1 MRQLVLTRLLSVL
14 PILLAVSLL
23 TFMLTRMTSTDPV
36 VQILGPGASAADVAE
51 YAHKLGLDLPLYQQF
66 LNWLGDAMRGDL
78 GVSLYTALPVAT
90 TLANGVSVTL
100 TLALSG
106 MTLALLMGIPLGIW
120 GAVRHGSWADR
131 LLSVFVSSGLAIPSI
146 WLALLLSLAFAV
158 KLQWF
163 QVVGYTP
170 FAQDPVQWARG
181 LLLPAFALS
190 VHTAAVI
197 ARQMRSAMIDVLRS
211 SYVHALR
218 ARGLPQR
225 LIIRRYAIR
234 NALVPVLSVM
244 AIQMSVL
251 VGASIAVERI
261 FAIPAMGTLLID
273 SVVRG
278 DFPVLQGAV
287 VVIATIVL
295 AVNLVTDI
303 GYGLINP
310 KVRAH

>member
-1 MRQLVLTRLLSVL
+1 MRQLFLTRLLSVA
-14 PILLAVSLL
+14 PILFAVSLF
-23 TFMLTRMTSTDPV
+23 TFLLTRMTSTDPV
-36 VQILGPGASAADVAE
+36 VQILGPGASREDIAE
-51 YAHKLGLDLPLYQQF
+51 YGRKLGLDLPLVQQF
-66 LNWLGDAMRGDL
+66 FGWLWNALRGDL
-78 GVSLYTALPVAT
+78 GVSLYTALPVWP
-90 TLANGVSVTL
+90 TLADGVSITL

-106 MTLALLMGIPLGIW
+106 MLLALVMGIPLGIW

-131 LLSVFVSSGLAIPSI
+131 VLSTVVSLGLAVPSI

-170 FAQDPVQWARG
+170 FSQDPLEWARG
-181 LLLPAFALS
+181 LILPAFALS
-190 VHTAAVI
+190 VHTASVI
-197 ARQMRSAMIDVLRS
+197 ARQVRSAMIDVLRS
-211 SYVHALR
+211 QYVHALR
-218 ARGLPQR
+218 ARGLPQH
-225 LIIRRYAIR
+225 LIVSRYAIR
-234 NALVPVLSVM
+234 NAMVPVLSVM

-295 AVNLVTDI
+295 VVNLVTDI

>member
-1 MRQLVLTRLLSVL
+1 M
-14 PILLAVSLL
+14 
-23 TFMLTRMTSTDPV
+23 
-36 VQILGPGASAADVAE
+36 
-51 YAHKLGLDLPLYQQF
+51 
-66 LNWLGDAMRGDL
+66 
-78 GVSLYTALPVAT
+78 
-90 TLANGVSVTL
+90 
-100 TLALSG
+100 
-106 MTLALLMGIPLGIW
+106 
-120 GAVRHGSWADR
+120 
-131 LLSVFVSSGLAIPSI
+131 
-146 WLALLLSLAFAV
+146 
-158 KLQWF
+158 
-163 QVVGYTP
+163 VGYTP
-170 FAQDPVQWARG
+170 FSQDPVEWARG

-218 ARGLPQR
+218 ARGIPQR

-261 FAIPAMGTLLID
+261 FAIPALGTLLID

-295 AVNLVTDI
+295 VVNLVTDI

>member
-1 MRQLVLTRLLSVL
+1 MRQLFLSRLLSVA
-14 PILLAVSLL
+14 PILFAVSLF
-23 TFMLTRMTSTDPV
+23 TFLLTRMTATDPV
-36 VQILGPGASAADVAE
+36 VQILGPGASAADRAE
-51 YAHKLGLDLPLYQQF
+51 YAHKLGLDRPLGEQF
-66 LNWLGDAMRGDL
+66 FRWLADALRGDL
-78 GVSLYTALPVAT
+78 GSSLYTALPVAP
-90 TLANGVSVTL
+90 TLADGVSVTL
-100 TLALSG
+100 TLAIAG
-106 MTLALLMGIPLGIW
+106 MLLALLIGIPLGIW

-131 LLSVFVSSGLAIPSI
+131 LLSTIVSLGLAVPSI

-158 KLQWF
+158 ELQWF

-170 FAQDPVQWARG
+170 FAQDPLEWARG
-181 LLLPAFALS
+181 LVLPAVALS
-190 VHTAAVI
+190 VHTASVI

-211 SYVHALR
+211 PYVHALR

-225 LIIRRYAIR
+225 LIISRYAIR
-234 NALVPVLSVM
+234 NAMVPVLSVM

-261 FAIPAMGTLLID
+261 FAIPALGTLLVD

-287 VVIATIVL
+287 VVIASIVL
-295 AVNLVTDI
+295 AVNLATDI

>member
-1 MRQLVLTRLLSVL
+1 MKQLALSRMLSVL
-14 PILLAVSLL
+14 PILLAVSLF
-23 TFMLTRMTSTDPV
+23 TFLLTRMTATDPV
-36 VQILGPGASAADVAE
+36 VQILGPGASQADVAE
-51 YAHKLGLDLPLYQQF
+51 YAHKLGLDLPLVQQF
-66 LNWLGDAMRGDL
+66 LNWLSGAVRGDF
-78 GVSLYTALPVAT
+78 GVSLYTALPVAG
-90 TLANGVSVTL
+90 TLADGVSVTL

-131 LLSVFVSSGLAIPSI
+131 LLSLLVSLGLAVPSI

-170 FAQDPVQWARG
+170 FSQDPLEWARG
-181 LLLPAFALS
+181 LLLPALALS
-190 VHTAAVI
+190 VHTASVI

-225 LIIRRYAIR
+225 QIITRYAIR

-261 FAIPAMGTLLID
+261 FAIPALGTLLID

-278 DFPVLQGAV
+278 DFPLLQGAV

-295 AVNLVTDI
+295 VVNLVTDI

>member
-1 MRQLVLTRLLSVL
+1 MRQLFLTRLLSVA
-14 PILLAVSLL
+14 PILFAVSLF
-23 TFMLTRMTSTDPV
+23 TFLLTRMTSTDPV
-36 VQILGPGASAADVAE
+36 VQILGPGASAADRAE
-51 YAHKLGLDLPLYQQF
+51 YAHKLGLDQPLVEQF
-66 LNWLGDAMRGDL
+66 LRWLGDALRGDL
-78 GVSLYTALPVAT
+78 GSSLYTALPVAP
-90 TLANGVSVTL
+90 TLADAVSVTL
-100 TLALSG
+100 TLAIAG
-106 MTLALLMGIPLGIW
+106 MLLALLVGIPLGIW

-131 LLSVFVSSGLAIPSI
+131 LLSTIVSLGLAVPSI

-158 KLQWF
+158 ELQWF

-170 FAQDPVQWARG
+170 FGQDPLEWARG
-181 LLLPAFALS
+181 LVLPAVALS
-190 VHTAAVI
+190 VHTASVI
-197 ARQMRSAMIDVLRS
+197 ARQMRSAMIDVLHS
-211 SYVHALR
+211 AYVHALR

-225 LIIRRYAIR
+225 LIISRYAIR
-234 NALVPVLSVM
+234 NAMVPVLSVM

-261 FAIPAMGTLLID
+261 FAIPALGTLLID

-295 AVNLVTDI
+295 AVNLATDI

>member
-36 VQILGPGASAADVAE
+36 VQLLGPGASAADVAE

-66 LNWLGDAMRGDL
+66 LNWLGDAVRGNL
-78 GVSLYTALPVAT
+78 GVSLYTALPVAS
-90 TLANGVSVTL
+90 TLATGVSVTL

-170 FAQDPVQWARG
+170 FSQDPVEWARG

-218 ARGLPQR
+218 ARGIPQR

-261 FAIPAMGTLLID
+261 FAIPALGTLLID

-295 AVNLVTDI
+295 VVNLVTDI

>member
-1 MRQLVLTRLLSVL
+1 MRQLLLTRLLSAA
-14 PILLAVSLL
+14 PILLAVALL
-23 TFMLTRMTSTDPV
+23 TFLLTRLTSTDPV
-36 VQILGPGASAADVAE
+36 VQILGPGASTEDRAE
-51 YAHKLGLDLPLYQQF
+51 YAHKLGLDLPLWEQF
-66 LNWLGDAMRGDL
+66 LRWLAAAVRGDL
-78 GVSLYTALPVAT
+78 GVSLYTALPVAP
-90 TLANGVSVTL
+90 TLADGVSVTL

-106 MTLALLMGIPLGIW
+106 MLLALLLGIPLGIW

-131 LLSVFVSSGLAIPSI
+131 LLSVIVSLGLSVPSI

-170 FAQDPVQWARG
+170 FAQDPFEWARG
-181 LLLPAFALS
+181 LLLPAVALS
-190 VHTAAVI
+190 VHTASVI

-211 SYVHALR
+211 PYVHALR
-218 ARGLPQR
+218 ARGLPPGR
-225 LIIRRYAIR
+225 IIARYAIR
-234 NALVPVLSVM
+234 NAMVPVLSVM

-261 FAIPAMGTLLID
+261 FAIPALGTLLID

-295 AVNLVTDI
+295 FVNLVTDV

-310 KVRAH
+310 KVRAQ

>member
-1 MRQLVLTRLLSVL
+1 MKQLVLSRMLSVL
-14 PILLAVSLL
+14 PILLAVSLF
-23 TFMLTRMTSTDPV
+23 TFLLTRMTATDPV
-36 VQILGPGASAADVAE
+36 VQILGPGASQADVAE
-51 YAHKLGLDLPLYQQF
+51 YAHKLGLDLPLVQQF
-66 LNWLGDAMRGDL
+66 LNWLSGAVRGDF
-78 GVSLYTALPVAT
+78 GVSLYTALPVAG
-90 TLANGVSVTL
+90 TLADGVSVTL

-131 LLSVFVSSGLAIPSI
+131 LLSLLVSLGLAVPSI

-170 FAQDPVQWARG
+170 FSQDPLEWARG
-181 LLLPAFALS
+181 LLLPALALS
-190 VHTAAVI
+190 VHTASVI

-225 LIIRRYAIR
+225 QIITRYAIR

-261 FAIPAMGTLLID
+261 FAIPALGTLLID

-278 DFPVLQGAV
+278 DFPLLQGAV

-295 AVNLVTDI
+295 VVNLVTDI

>member
-36 VQILGPGASAADVAE
+36 VQLLGPGASAADVAE

-66 LNWLGDAMRGDL
+66 LNWLGDAVRGNL
-78 GVSLYTALPVAT
+78 GVSLYTALPVAS

-170 FAQDPVQWARG
+170 FSQDPVEWARG

-218 ARGLPQR
+218 ARGIPQR

-261 FAIPAMGTLLID
+261 FAIPALGTLLID

-295 AVNLVTDI
+295 VVNLVTDI

>member
-1 MRQLVLTRLLSVL
+1 MRQLVLSRLLSVL

-23 TFMLTRMTSTDPV
+23 TFLLTRMTSTDPV

-51 YAHKLGLDLPLYQQF
+51 YAQKLGLDLPLYQQF
-66 LNWLGDAMRGDL
+66 LNWLANAVRGDL
-78 GVSLYTALPVAT
+78 GVSLYTALPVAS

-106 MTLALLMGIPLGIW
+106 MTLALLMGVPLGIW

-170 FAQDPVQWARG
+170 FSQDPVEWARG

-261 FAIPAMGTLLID
+261 FAIPALGTLLID

-295 AVNLVTDI
+295 VVNLVTDI

>member
-1 MRQLVLTRLLSVL
+1 MRQLFLNRLLSVA
-14 PILLAVSLL
+14 PILFAVSLF
-23 TFMLTRMTSTDPV
+23 TFLLTRMTSTDPV
-36 VQILGPGASAADVAE
+36 VQILGPGASAADRAE
-51 YAHKLGLDLPLYQQF
+51 YAHKLGLDQPLAEQF
-66 LNWLGDAMRGDL
+66 LRWLANALRGDL
-78 GVSLYTALPVAT
+78 GSSLYTALPVAP
-90 TLANGVSVTL
+90 TLADGVSVTL
-100 TLALSG
+100 TLAIAG
-106 MTLALLMGIPLGIW
+106 MLLALLIGIPLGIW

-131 LLSVFVSSGLAIPSI
+131 LLSTVVSLGLAVPSI

-158 KLQWF
+158 ELQWF

-170 FAQDPVQWARG
+170 FAQDPLEWARG
-181 LLLPAFALS
+181 LVLPAVALS
-190 VHTAAVI
+190 VHTASVI

-211 SYVHALR
+211 PYVHALR

-225 LIIRRYAIR
+225 LIISRYAIR
-234 NALVPVLSVM
+234 NAMVPVLSVM

-261 FAIPAMGTLLID
+261 FAIPALGTLLVD

-278 DFPVLQGAV
+278 DFPMLQGAV

-295 AVNLVTDI
+295 AVNLATDI

>member
-1 MRQLVLTRLLSVL
+1 MRQLFLTRLLSVA
-14 PILLAVSLL
+14 PILFAVSLF
-23 TFMLTRMTSTDPV
+23 TFLLTRMTSTDPV
-36 VQILGPGASAADVAE
+36 VQILGPGASNEDIAE
-51 YAHKLGLDLPLYQQF
+51 YGRKLGLDLPLVQQF
-66 LNWLGDAMRGDL
+66 FNWVWNALRGDL
-78 GVSLYTALPVAT
+78 GVSLYTALPVWP
-90 TLANGVSVTL
+90 TLADGVSITL

-106 MTLALLMGIPLGIW
+106 MLLALVMGIPLGIW

-131 LLSVFVSSGLAIPSI
+131 VLSTVVSLGLAVPSI

-170 FAQDPVQWARG
+170 FSQDPLEWARG
-181 LLLPAFALS
+181 LILPAFALS
-190 VHTAAVI
+190 VHTASVI
-197 ARQMRSAMIDVLRS
+197 ARQVRSAMIDVLRS
-211 SYVHALR
+211 QYVHALR
-218 ARGLPQR
+218 ARGLSQR
-225 LIIRRYAIR
+225 LIISRYAIR
-234 NALVPVLSVM
+234 NAMVPVLSVM

-295 AVNLVTDI
+295 VVNLVTDI

>member
-1 MRQLVLTRLLSVL
+1 MRQLFLSRLLSVA
-14 PILLAVSLL
+14 PILFAVSLF
-23 TFMLTRMTSTDPV
+23 TFLLTRMTSTDPV
-36 VQILGPGASAADVAE
+36 VQILGPGASAADRAE
-51 YAHKLGLDLPLYQQF
+51 YAHKLGLDRPLVEQF
-66 LNWLGDAMRGDL
+66 FRWLVDALRGDL
-78 GVSLYTALPVAT
+78 GSSLYTALPVAP
-90 TLANGVSVTL
+90 TLADGVSVTL
-100 TLALSG
+100 TLAIAG
-106 MTLALLMGIPLGIW
+106 MLLALLIGIPLGIW

-131 LLSVFVSSGLAIPSI
+131 LLSTIVSLGLAVPSI

-158 KLQWF
+158 ELQWF

-170 FAQDPVQWARG
+170 FVQDPLEWARG
-181 LLLPAFALS
+181 LVLPAVALS
-190 VHTAAVI
+190 VHTASVI

-211 SYVHALR
+211 PYVHALR

-225 LIIRRYAIR
+225 LIISRYAIR
-234 NALVPVLSVM
+234 NAMVPVLSVM

-261 FAIPAMGTLLID
+261 FAIPALGTLLVD

-295 AVNLVTDI
+295 AVNLATDI

>member
-1 MRQLVLTRLLSVL
+1 MRQLFLSRLLSVA
-14 PILLAVSLL
+14 PILFAVSLF
-23 TFMLTRMTSTDPV
+23 TFLLTRMTATDPV
-36 VQILGPGASAADVAE
+36 VQILGPGASAADRAE
-51 YAHKLGLDLPLYQQF
+51 YAHKLGLDRPLVEQF
-66 LNWLGDAMRGDL
+66 FRWLADALRGDL
-78 GVSLYTALPVAT
+78 GSSLYTALPVAP
-90 TLANGVSVTL
+90 TLADGVSVTL
-100 TLALSG
+100 TLAIAG
-106 MTLALLMGIPLGIW
+106 MLLALLIGIPLGIW

-131 LLSVFVSSGLAIPSI
+131 LLSTIVSLGLAVPSI

-158 KLQWF
+158 ELQWF

-170 FAQDPVQWARG
+170 FAQDPLEWARG
-181 LLLPAFALS
+181 LVLPAVALS
-190 VHTAAVI
+190 VHTASVI

-211 SYVHALR
+211 PYVHALR

-225 LIIRRYAIR
+225 LIISRYAIR
-234 NALVPVLSVM
+234 NAMVPVLSVM

-261 FAIPAMGTLLID
+261 FAIPALGTLLVD

-295 AVNLVTDI
+295 AVNLATDI

>member
-1 MRQLVLTRLLSVL
+1 MRQLFLSRLLSVA
-14 PILLAVSLL
+14 PILFAVSLF
-23 TFMLTRMTSTDPV
+23 TFLLTRMTATDPV
-36 VQILGPGASAADVAE
+36 VQILGPGASLADRAE
-51 YAHKLGLDLPLYQQF
+51 YAHKLGLDRPLAEQF
-66 LNWLGDAMRGDL
+66 FRWLGNALRGDL
-78 GVSLYTALPVAT
+78 GSSLYTALPVAP
-90 TLANGVSVTL
+90 TLADGVSVTL
-100 TLALSG
+100 TLAVAG
-106 MTLALLMGIPLGIW
+106 MLLALLIGIPLGIW

-131 LLSVFVSSGLAIPSI
+131 LLSTIVSLGLAVPSI

-158 KLQWF
+158 ELQWF

-170 FAQDPVQWARG
+170 FAQDPLEWARG
-181 LLLPAFALS
+181 LVLPAVALS
-190 VHTAAVI
+190 VHTASVI

-211 SYVHALR
+211 PYVHALR

-225 LIIRRYAIR
+225 LIISRYAIR
-234 NALVPVLSVM
+234 NAMVPVLSVM

-261 FAIPAMGTLLID
+261 FAIPALGTLLVD

-295 AVNLVTDI
+295 AVNLATDI

>member
-1 MRQLVLTRLLSVL
+1 MRQLVLSRLLSVL

-51 YAHKLGLDLPLYQQF
+51 YAQKLGLDLPLYQQF
-66 LNWLGDAMRGDL
+66 LNWLGDAVRGDL
-78 GVSLYTALPVAT
+78 GVSLYTALPVAS

-170 FAQDPVQWARG
+170 FSQDPVEWARG

-218 ARGLPQR
+218 ARGISQR

-261 FAIPAMGTLLID
+261 FAIPALGTLLID

-295 AVNLVTDI
+295 VVNLVTDI

>member
-1 MRQLVLTRLLSVL
+1 MRQLFLSRLLSVA
-14 PILLAVSLL
+14 PILFAVSLF
-23 TFMLTRMTSTDPV
+23 TFLLTRMTSTDPV
-36 VQILGPGASAADVAE
+36 VQILGPGASTADRAE
-51 YAHKLGLDLPLYQQF
+51 YAHKLGLDRPLAEQF
-66 LNWLGDAMRGDL
+66 FRWLGNALRGDL
-78 GVSLYTALPVAT
+78 GNSLYTALPVAP
-90 TLANGVSVTL
+90 TLADGVSVTL
-100 TLALSG
+100 TLAIAG
-106 MTLALLMGIPLGIW
+106 MLLALLIGIPLGIW

-131 LLSVFVSSGLAIPSI
+131 LLSTVVSLGLAVPSI

-158 KLQWF
+158 ELQWF

-170 FAQDPVQWARG
+170 FAQDPVEWARG
-181 LLLPAFALS
+181 LVLPAVALS
-190 VHTAAVI
+190 VHTASVI

-211 SYVHALR
+211 PYVHALR

-225 LIIRRYAIR
+225 LIISRYAIR
-234 NALVPVLSVM
+234 NAMVPVLSVM

-261 FAIPAMGTLLID
+261 FAIPALGTLLVD

-295 AVNLVTDI
+295 AVNLATDI

>member
-1 MRQLVLTRLLSVL
+1 MRQLVLTRMLSVL

-36 VQILGPGASAADVAE
+36 VQLLGPGASAADVAE

-66 LNWLGDAMRGDL
+66 LNWLGDAVRGDL
-78 GVSLYTALPVAT
+78 GVSLYTALPVAS

-100 TLALSG
+100 TLAFSG

-170 FAQDPVQWARG
+170 FSQDPVEWARG

-218 ARGLPQR
+218 ARGIPQR

-261 FAIPAMGTLLID
+261 FAIPALGTLLID

-295 AVNLVTDI
+295 VVNLVTDI

>member
-1 MRQLVLTRLLSVL
+1 MQQLILTRVMSVL
-14 PILLAVSLL
+14 PILLAVSLF
-23 TFMLTRMTSTDPV
+23 TFLLTRMTATDPV
-36 VQILGPGASAADVAE
+36 VQILGPGASAQDVAE

-66 LNWLGDAMRGDL
+66 GNWLSGAVRGDL
-78 GVSLYTALPVAT
+78 GVSLYTALPVISA
-90 TLANGVSVTL
+90 LADGVSVTL
-100 TLALSG
+100 TLAFAG

-131 LLSVFVSSGLAIPSI
+131 LLSLLVSVGLAVPSI

-170 FAQDPVQWARG
+170 FSQDPFEWARG
-181 LLLPAFALS
+181 LLLPALALS
-190 VHTAAVI
+190 VHTASVI

-225 LIIRRYAIR
+225 LIITRYAIR

-261 FAIPAMGTLLID
+261 FAIPALGTLLID

-278 DFPVLQGAV
+278 DFPLLQGAV

-295 AVNLVTDI
+295 IVNLVTDI

>member
-1 MRQLVLTRLLSVL
+1 
-14 PILLAVSLL
+14 SLF
-23 TFMLTRMTSTDPV
+23 TFLLTRMTSTDPV
-36 VQILGPGASAADVAE
+36 VQILGPGASAADRAE
-51 YAHKLGLDLPLYQQF
+51 YAHKLGLDRPLVEQF
-66 LNWLGDAMRGDL
+66 FRWLADALRGDL
-78 GVSLYTALPVAT
+78 GSSLYTALPVAP
-90 TLANGVSVTL
+90 TLADGVSVTL
-100 TLALSG
+100 TLAIAG
-106 MTLALLMGIPLGIW
+106 MLLALLIGIPLGIW

-131 LLSVFVSSGLAIPSI
+131 LLSTIVSLGLAVPSI

-158 KLQWF
+158 ELQWF

-170 FAQDPVQWARG
+170 FAQDPLEWARG
-181 LLLPAFALS
+181 LVLPAVALS
-190 VHTAAVI
+190 VHTASVI

-211 SYVHALR
+211 PYVHALR

-225 LIIRRYAIR
+225 LIISRYAIR
-234 NALVPVLSVM
+234 NAMVPVLSVM

-261 FAIPAMGTLLID
+261 FAIPALGTLLVD

-295 AVNLVTDI
+295 AVNLATDI

>member
-1 MRQLVLTRLLSVL
+1 MRQLVLSRLLSVL

-23 TFMLTRMTSTDPV
+23 TFLLTRMTSTDPV

-51 YAHKLGLDLPLYQQF
+51 YAQKLGLDLPLYQQF
-66 LNWLGDAMRGDL
+66 LNWLADAVRGDL
-78 GVSLYTALPVAT
+78 GVSLYTALPVAS

-106 MTLALLMGIPLGIW
+106 MTLALLMGVPLGIW

-170 FAQDPVQWARG
+170 FSQDPVEWARG
-181 LLLPAFALS
+181 QLLPAFALS

-261 FAIPAMGTLLID
+261 FAIPALGTLLID

-295 AVNLVTDI
+295 VVNLVTDI

>member
-51 YAHKLGLDLPLYQQF
+51 YAQKLGLDLPLYQQF
-66 LNWLGDAMRGDL
+66 LNWLGNAVRGDL
-78 GVSLYTALPVAT
+78 GVSLYTALPVAS

-170 FAQDPVQWARG
+170 FSQDPVEWARG

-218 ARGLPQR
+218 ARGIPQR

-261 FAIPAMGTLLID
+261 FAIPALGTLLID

-295 AVNLVTDI
+295 VVNLVTDI

>member
-1 MRQLVLTRLLSVL
+1 MRQLFLSRLLSVA
-14 PILLAVSLL
+14 PILFAVSLF
-23 TFMLTRMTSTDPV
+23 TFLLTRMTATDPV
-36 VQILGPGASAADVAE
+36 VQILGPGASAADRAE
-51 YAHKLGLDLPLYQQF
+51 YAHKLGLDRPLVEQF
-66 LNWLGDAMRGDL
+66 FRWLGDALRGDL
-78 GVSLYTALPVAT
+78 GSSLYTALPVAP
-90 TLANGVSVTL
+90 TLADGVSVTL
-100 TLALSG
+100 TLAIAG
-106 MTLALLMGIPLGIW
+106 MLLALLIGIPLGIW

-131 LLSVFVSSGLAIPSI
+131 LLSTIVSLGLAVPSI

-158 KLQWF
+158 ELQWF

-170 FAQDPVQWARG
+170 FAQDPLEWARG
-181 LLLPAFALS
+181 LVLPAIALS
-190 VHTAAVI
+190 VHTASVI

-211 SYVHALR
+211 PYVHALR

-225 LIIRRYAIR
+225 LIISRYAIR
-234 NALVPVLSVM
+234 NAMVPVLSVM

-261 FAIPAMGTLLID
+261 FAIPALGTLLVD

-295 AVNLVTDI
+295 AVNLATDI

-310 KVRAH
+310 KVRAN

>member
-1 MRQLVLTRLLSVL
+1 MRQLFLSRLLSVA
-14 PILLAVSLL
+14 PILLGVSLF
-23 TFMLTRMTSTDPV
+23 TFLLTRMTATDPV
-36 VQILGPGASAADVAE
+36 VQILGPGASAADRAE
-51 YAHKLGLDLPLYQQF
+51 YAHKLGLDQPLTEQF
-66 LNWLGDAMRGDL
+66 LRWLAHALRGDL
-78 GVSLYTALPVAT
+78 GSSLYTALPVAP
-90 TLANGVSVTL
+90 TLADGVSVTL
-100 TLALSG
+100 TLAIAG
-106 MTLALLMGIPLGIW
+106 MLLALLIGIPLGIW

-131 LLSVFVSSGLAIPSI
+131 LLSTIVSLGLAVPSI

-158 KLQWF
+158 ELQWF

-170 FAQDPVQWARG
+170 FAQDPLEWARG
-181 LLLPAFALS
+181 LVLPALALS
-190 VHTAAVI
+190 VHTASVI

-211 SYVHALR
+211 PYVHALR

-225 LIIRRYAIR
+225 LIVSRYAIR
-234 NALVPVLSVM
+234 NAMVPVLSVM

-261 FAIPAMGTLLID
+261 FAIPALGTLLVD

-295 AVNLVTDI
+295 AVNLATDI

>member
-1 MRQLVLTRLLSVL
+1 MRQLVLSRLLSVL

-23 TFMLTRMTSTDPV
+23 TFLLTRMTSTDPV

-51 YAHKLGLDLPLYQQF
+51 YAQKLGLDLPLYQQF
-66 LNWLGDAMRGDL
+66 LNWLANAVRGDL
-78 GVSLYTALPVAT
+78 GVSLYTALPVAS

-106 MTLALLMGIPLGIW
+106 MTLALLMGVPLGIW

-170 FAQDPVQWARG
+170 FSQDPVEWARG

-218 ARGLPQR
+218 ARGIPQR

-261 FAIPAMGTLLID
+261 FAIPALGTLLID

-295 AVNLVTDI
+295 VVNLVTDI

>member
-1 MRQLVLTRLLSVL
+1 MRQLILTRFLSVL
-14 PILLAVSLL
+14 PILLAVSLF
-23 TFMLTRMTSTDPV
+23 TFLLTRMTSTDPV

-51 YAHKLGLDLPLYQQF
+51 YAKKLGLDLPLYQQF
-66 LNWLGDAMRGDL
+66 LNWLGGAVRGDL
-78 GVSLYTALPVAT
+78 GVSLYTALPVAR
-90 TLANGVSVTL
+90 TLADGVSVTL

-131 LLSVFVSSGLAIPSI
+131 LLSLLVSMGLAVPSI

-170 FAQDPVQWARG
+170 FSQDPLEWARG

-190 VHTAAVI
+190 VHTASVI

-218 ARGLPQR
+218 ARGIPQR
-225 LIIRRYAIR
+225 LIITRYAIR

-261 FAIPAMGTLLID
+261 FAIPALGTLLID

-295 AVNLVTDI
+295 VVNLVTDI